1 MDILKLMIADEHLI
15 VREGLKCLLESDNN
29 FKVIAE
35 AKDDIE
41 CLDKIWKYEPDLLIV
56 EPNIRNKNGWNIIK
70 DVNIGNVR
78 KVKILILTGCEDKEC
93 YEKAKKLGVDAYLLK
108 SIGIEELKKAI
119 LLVMQGNVYYQENL
133 EFILLDCK
141 RVSDAGEIDSIN
153 INKLTKREM
162 DVLENLAVGM
172 YNKEIAIKLEIS
184 ERTVKN
190 HVSNIFKKVGVA
202 DRTQAAVFAIRNGLV
217 KI

>member
-15 VREGLKCLLESDNN
+15 VREGLKCLLESENN

-41 CLDKIWKYEPDLLIV
+41 CLDKIRMFEPDLLIV
-56 EPNIRNKNGWNIIK
+56 EPNMRNKNGWNIIK
-70 DVNIGNVR
+70 NVNIGNR
-78 KVKILILTGCEDKEC
+78 TKVKILVLTGCEDKEC

-108 SIGIEELKKAI
+108 SVGIEELKKAI
-119 LLVMQGNVYYQENL
+119 LLVMQGNVYYQESL
-133 EFILLDCK
+133 ESVLLDCK
-141 RVSDAGEIDSIN
+141 RGADSGEKDFLN
-153 INKLTKREM
+153 VNKLTKREM
-162 DVLENLAVGM
+162 DVLENLALGM

-202 DRTQAAVFAIRNGLV
+202 DRTQAALFAIRNGLV